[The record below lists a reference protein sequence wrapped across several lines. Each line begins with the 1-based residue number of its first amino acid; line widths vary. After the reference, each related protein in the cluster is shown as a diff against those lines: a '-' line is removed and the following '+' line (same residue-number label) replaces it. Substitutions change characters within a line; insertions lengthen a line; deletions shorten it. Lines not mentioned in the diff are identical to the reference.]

1 MGASEPMLEES
12 LTDDDDDDGDDDLN
26 KAWRS
31 ALLTKAFR
39 QVGACGADS
48 LGRCSLGVRGCSLG

>member
-1 MGASEPMLEES
+1 MMMMMMMS
-12 LTDDDDDDGDDDLN
+12 LN

-39 QVGACGADS
+39 QVGACGGDS
-48 LGRCSLGVRGCSLG
+48 GLMQLGRPWLQL

>member
-12 LTDDDDDDGDDDLN
+12 LTDDDDDEFEF

-31 ALLTKAFR
+31 ASLTRAFR
-39 QVGACGADS
+39 QVGACGGDS
-48 LGRCSLGVRGCSLG
+48 LG